1 MLRNFF
7 KTAFRSLRRNKSYSV
22 INILG
27 LGVGIAICL
36 MIFLIIQFETSFDN
50 FHSKKD
56 RIHRVLTE
64 FKDPSGTNYSSGVP
78 FPFPA
83 TLRQDFPQLEKVA
96 AIYGDEN
103 TLLSVMDDNDEKAI
117 KKFKE
122 EQGVFFTDP
131 SFFEIFDFEWLYGNP
146 ATALGDP
153 LSIVLT
159 KEIAEKYFGSW
170 KNAIG
175 KTIKRNNKKLL
186 KVTGI
191 LATIPGNTDFQF
203 KAIAPYKTFLAPSED
218 WTTVS
223 SNHVCYVLLPGNVD
237 PKNLNKLLPAFIKKY
252 TPEERAGTSSQV
264 LQPIK
269 EVHYDTVAGNFLG
282 RNISKELISTIKLI
296 ALFILLIAC
305 VNFINLSTAQS
316 VNRARDVS
324 IRKVLGS
331 NKRQLSLQ
339 FLSETALITIGAA
352 VIAVL
357 LVTVS
362 LPFIRSVLDLPIS
375 FNIQQ
380 NPQILLFLLGIIIAV
395 IVLSG
400 LYPAII
406 LSGFNP
412 VTALKSKFNAG
423 RTKGIS
429 LRRGLVVIQFVI
441 AQALIIGTFIIVKQM
456 NYFQNASLGYDKEAI
471 ITVPIPN
478 DSLGR
483 SKIDALKVSL
493 LQRPEIKN
501 VSFSFAPPSN
511 DGNWYSDFKFNN
523 SSKNTEFAA
532 NLKWADADYLATYR
546 LPLVAGRNYTKADTS
561 KEVLVNEELLKSLGI
576 TNPAEAINKEI
587 NMWDGEVKASIV
599 GVVKNFNSQSLQEAM
614 APIIIGNY
622 KATYRLINLKL
633 QQQNLQQTLAYIEK
647 LWNQTYPEHV
657 YEYQF
662 LDETIAAFYT
672 QEKQLSQLYK
682 IFAVIAIFLSCL
694 GLYGLASF
702 MAVQRIK
709 EVGIRKVLG
718 ATVQNVVY
726 LFTKEFIG
734 LIAIAFLIA
743 TPLAWYFM
751 SKWLEDFAYRID
763 ISWWIF
769 LISGLLSLLI
779 ALVTVS
785 SQAFKAALANP
796 VKNLR
801 TE

>member
-1 MLRNFF
+1 
-7 KTAFRSLRRNKSYSV
+7 V

-56 RIHRVLTE
+56 RIYRVLTE

-103 TLLSVMDDNDEKAI
+103 TLLSAMDDNDEKAI

-122 EQGVFFTDP
+122 EEGVFFTES
-131 SFFEIFDFEWLYGNP
+131 SFFEIFDFKWLHGNP
-146 ATALGDP
+146 ATALTDP

-170 KNAIG
+170 ENAIG

-191 LATIPGNTDFQF
+191 LATIPRNTDFQF
-203 KAIAPYKTFLAPSED
+203 KAIAPYKTFITPSED
-218 WTTVS
+218 WATVS
-223 SNHVCYVLLPGNVD
+223 SNHVCYVLLPKNVD
-237 PKNLNKLLPAFIKKY
+237 PRHFNKLLPAFVKKY
-252 TPEERAGTSSQV
+252 TPVERAGTSVQV

-282 RNISKELISTIKLI
+282 RTISKELISTIKLI

-316 VNRARDVS
+316 INRAREVS

-331 NKRQLSLQ
+331 NKSQLGFQ
-339 FLSETALITIGAA
+339 FLSETTLITIGA
-352 VIAVL
+352 VIIAVL
-357 LVTVS
+357 LVFAS
-362 LPFIRSVLDLPIS
+362 LPLIRTVLDLPLS
-375 FNIQQ
+375 FSIIQ
-380 NPQILLFLLGIIIAV
+380 NPEILLFLFGIMVAV
-395 IVLSG
+395 ILLSG
-400 LYPAII
+400 LYPSII

-429 LRRGLVVIQFVI
+429 LRRGLVVLQFVI

-483 SKIDALKVSL
+483 TKIDALKTAL

-511 DGNWYSDFKFNN
+511 DGNWYSDFKFN
-523 SSKNTEFAA
+523 SSTKNTEFGA
-532 NLKWADADYLATYR
+532 NLKWADADYLTTYK
-546 LPLVAGRNYTKADTS
+546 LPLVAGRNYVKADTAT
-561 KEVLVNEELLKSLGI
+561 EMLVNEELVKSLGI
-576 TNPAEAINKEI
+576 TNPQDALNKEI
-587 NMWDGEVKASIV
+587 NMWDGQVKASIV
-599 GVVKNFNSQSLQEAM
+599 GVVKNFNSQSLQQGM

-622 KATYRLINLKL
+622 KETYRLINLKL
-633 QQQNLQQTLAYIEK
+633 QQQNMQQTLAYIEK
-647 LWNQTYPEHV
+647 LWNQNYPEHV
-657 YEYQF
+657 YEYRF
-662 LDETIAAFYT
+662 IDDIIANFYR
-672 QEKQLSQLYK
+672 QERQLSQLYK
-682 IFAVIAIFLSCL
+682 IFSAIAIFLSCL

-726 LFTKEFIG
+726 LFTKEFIA
-734 LIAIAFLIA
+734 LIVIAFLIA

-769 LISGLLSLLI
+769 LVAGLLSLLI

-785 SQAFKAALANP
+785 SQAFKAAIANP

>member
-1 MLRNFF
+1 MFRNFF

-324 IRKVLGS
+324 IRK
-331 NKRQLSLQ
+331 
-339 FLSETALITIGAA
+339 FFAA
-352 VIAVL
+352 I
-357 LVTVS
+357 
-362 LPFIRSVLDLPIS
+362 
-375 FNIQQ
+375 
-380 NPQILLFLLGIIIAV
+380 
-395 IVLSG
+395 
-400 LYPAII
+400 
-406 LSGFNP
+406 
-412 VTALKSKFNAG
+412 
-423 RTKGIS
+423 
-429 LRRGLVVIQFVI
+429 
-441 AQALIIGTFIIVKQM
+441 
-456 NYFQNASLGYDKEAI
+456 NASLVY
-471 ITVPIPN
+471 
-478 DSLGR
+478 
-483 SKIDALKVSL
+483 
-493 LQRPEIKN
+493 
-501 VSFSFAPPSN
+501 
-511 DGNWYSDFKFNN
+511 
-523 SSKNTEFAA
+523 
-532 NLKWADADYLATYR
+532 
-546 LPLVAGRNYTKADTS
+546 
-561 KEVLVNEELLKSLGI
+561 
-576 TNPAEAINKEI
+576 
-587 NMWDGEVKASIV
+587 
-599 GVVKNFNSQSLQEAM
+599 NF
-614 APIIIGNY
+614 
-622 KATYRLINLKL
+622 
-633 QQQNLQQTLAYIEK
+633 
-647 LWNQTYPEHV
+647 
-657 YEYQF
+657 
-662 LDETIAAFYT
+662 
-672 QEKQLSQLYK
+672 
-682 IFAVIAIFLSCL
+682 
-694 GLYGLASF
+694 
-702 MAVQRIK
+702 
-709 EVGIRKVLG
+709 
-718 ATVQNVVY
+718 
-726 LFTKEFIG
+726 
-734 LIAIAFLIA
+734 
-743 TPLAWYFM
+743 
-751 SKWLEDFAYRID
+751 
-763 ISWWIF
+763 
-769 LISGLLSLLI
+769 
-779 ALVTVS
+779 
-785 SQAFKAALANP
+785 
-796 VKNLR
+796 
-801 TE
+801 

>member
-1 MLRNFF
+1 M
-7 KTAFRSLRRNKSYSV
+7 
-22 INILG
+22 INVVG

-36 MIFLIIQFETSFDN
+36 MIFIIIQFETSFDN
-50 FHSKKD
+50 FHNKKV
-56 RIHRVLTE
+56 RVYRVLTE
-64 FKDPSGTNYSSGVP
+64 FRDPSGNSFNAGVP
-78 FPFPA
+78 FPLPA

-96 AIYGDEN
+96 AIYADNN
-103 TLLSVMDDNDEKAI
+103 TLLSMMDDDQKQLL

-122 EQGVFFTDP
+122 EDGVFFTEP
-131 SFFEIFDFEWLYGNP
+131 SFFEIFDFEWLYGDP
-146 ATALGDP
+146 VTALSDP

-170 KNAIG
+170 KSAVG

-191 LATIPGNTDFQF
+191 LATIPLNTDFQF
-203 KAIAPYKTFLAPSED
+203 KAIAPYQTFITPSED
-218 WTTVS
+218 WATV
-223 SNHVCYVLLPGNVD
+223 NGNNVCFVLLPE
-237 PKNLNKLLPAFIKKY
+237 NLSPYDINKLFPAFVKKY
-252 TPEERAGTSSQV
+252 RPEERVANTGQL
-264 LQPIK
+264 LQPLDEI
-269 EVHYDTVAGNFLG
+269 HYDEESGNFQE
-282 RNISKELISTIKLI
+282 RAISKELISTIKLI
-296 ALFILLIAC
+296 AIFILLIAC
-305 VNFINLSTAQS
+305 VNFINLATAQS
-316 VNRARDVS
+316 VNRAKEVG

-331 NKRQLSLQ
+331 NKAQLGIQ
-339 FLSETALITIGAA
+339 FLSETILITIAA
-352 VIAVL
+352 VSFAVIM
-357 LVTVS
+357 VIIS
-362 LPFIRSVLDLPIS
+362 LPFIRSVLDLPLS
-375 FNIQQ
+375 FSILND
-380 NPQILLFLLGIIIAV
+380 PQLLIFLAGIAV
-395 IVLSG
+395 VVIFLSG
-400 LYPAII
+400 IYPSII
-406 LSGFNP
+406 LSGYNP
-412 VTALKSKFNAG
+412 VTALKSKIVAG
-423 RTKGIS
+423 STKGVS
-429 LRRGLVVIQFVI
+429 VRRTLVVIQFVI
-441 AQALIIGTFIIVKQM
+441 AQALIIGTIIIVKQM

-483 SKIDALKVSL
+483 SEIDALKATL

-532 NLKWADADYLATYR
+532 NLKWADADYVATYK
-546 LPLVAGRNYTKADTS
+546 LPLVAGRNYVKADTAT
-561 KEVLVNEELLKSLGI
+561 EMLVNEELVKSLGI
-576 TNPAEAINKEI
+576 TNPAEAIGKEI
-587 NMWDGEVKASIV
+587 NMWDGQVKASIV
-599 GVVKNFNSQSLQEAM
+599 GVIKNFNSQSLQEGM
-614 APIIIGNY
+614 TPIIIGNY
-622 KATYRLINLKL
+622 KATYGLINLKL
-633 QQQNLQQTLAYIEK
+633 QQQNMQQTLAYVEK
-647 LWNQTYPEHV
+647 LWSQTYPNHV

-662 LDETIAAFYT
+662 IDEIIANFYR

-751 SKWLEDFAYRID
+751 NEWLQDFAYRID

-769 LISGLLSLLI
+769 LVAGLLSLLI
-779 ALVTVS
+779 ALITVS
-785 SQAFKAALANP
+785 SQAIKAALTNP